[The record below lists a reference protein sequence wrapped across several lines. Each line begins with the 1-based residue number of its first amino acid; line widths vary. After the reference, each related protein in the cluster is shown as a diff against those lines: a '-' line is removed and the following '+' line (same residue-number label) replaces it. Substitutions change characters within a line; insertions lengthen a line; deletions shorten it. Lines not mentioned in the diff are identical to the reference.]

1 MILKKRLRMKILC
14 IMKNK
19 FRIIVTVLL
28 VIFVSRFVGCTE
40 TDRAYKNVSQ
50 EADNE
55 DKQFFL

>member
-1 MILKKRLRMKILC
+1 
-14 IMKNK
+14 MKNK

-40 TDRAYKNVSQ
+40 TDRVYKNVSQ